1 MRATSRAGD
10 RWHSGQMQSIEVGV
24 GPVSEN
30 DLVAVARHNAGV
42 TLSDAAIAAITASR
56 AVVEALAEDIEPH
69 YGISTGF
76 GALATKHIP
85 VSQRADLQRSLV
97 RSHAAGSGPAVER
110 EVVRAMQLLR
120 LHTLATGHTGARPL
134 IAEAIVSLLNAG
146 ITPVV
151 PEFGSLGCSGD
162 LAPLATCGLAM
173 MSEGQVNTRDGA
185 DLDSADAL
193 RADGIEP
200 VVLAEKEGLA
210 LLNGTDGML
219 GMLVMANPDF
229 ARLIATADLSAA
241 MS

>member
-85 VSQRADLQRSLV
+85 VSQRAVLQRSLI
-97 RSHAAGSGPAVER
+97 RSHAAGSGPAVEH
-110 EVVRAMQLLR
+110 EVVRALMLLR
-120 LHTLATGHTGARPL
+120 LSTLATGRTGIRPATASAL
-134 IAEAIVSLLNAG
+134 AGLLDRG

-151 PEFGSLGCSGD
+151 HEYGSPRVPGGSPPPG
-162 LAPLATCGLAM
+162 
-173 MSEGQVNTRDGA
+173 
-185 DLDSADAL
+185 
-193 RADGIEP
+193 
-200 VVLAEKEGLA
+200 
-210 LLNGTDGML
+210 
-219 GMLVMANPDF
+219 
-229 ARLIATADLSAA
+229 
-241 MS
+241 